1 MAYATR
7 IRDAASIDIP
17 GQTTILTWNRI
28 DPDRKSQQKRVEL
41 ITVLVGFV
49 LICIV
54 YLGTCGTPALFDQI
68 DGQYAGA
75 AREMMARGDWVIPTQ
90 DGVPRLQKPPL
101 VYWLEIFS
109 LHAFGINEFAA
120 RFPVALATVAWFC
133 ATVLIVYRITRRAI
147 AGWTSAL
154 ILATSM
160 GSFFFTH
167 LVMTEPFVALFMAMT
182 MWCLISALQCN
193 AGKERDVDRWLLF
206 AWLFISL
213 GSLSKGLHSLVFPVL
228 VAGLSAWFKPPTRP
242 VWRRFLLRPHG
253 WILFLI
259 LAAPWYIT
267 TEVRYPGFL
276 VDHFWNEQVGH
287 VFNRRWPPD
296 SERVPLLLFWAEHL
310 VLLFPWTLFLPAWIC
325 LRRQSGRE
333 DVPQQ
338 RGEAHILCCWFL
350 VNAVGI
356 TLSSLQDYYLL
367 VSWPVLAFCCAN
379 VFVNTRRIARSYYA
393 IPGLVLALIGVVG
406 VICSFWIREQT
417 LAGDGIATPAVGWT
431 ILSAF
436 EQFPADLWRGLEPFL
451 WINSAAALV
460 AGLLIVFFGWRR
472 QVASIL
478 AVLAIFMGVV
488 FGAGA
493 RGMALVQ
500 DEFSSAKVVRIIE
513 TAATGNGSTSTKVS
527 DFAKPSPFT
536 KAAAVMSLERSVN
549 RSARPDYQVICDFES
564 NDLTS
569 LFFYLP
575 HRIFW
580 VNAHP
585 ETEFA
590 TRALKIGRDLYLDE
604 EQLQALWRG
613 PEQVFLVVKS
623 ASLNHWK
630 QVLVLRDA
638 QSQPVGR
645 CASRVVLTNRLK
657 D

>member
-1 MAYATR
+1 MAYATW
-7 IRDAASIDIP
+7 IRDAASIDIQ
-17 GQTTILTWNRI
+17 GQTTIRSRI
-28 DPDRKSQQKRVEL
+28 GPVRKSARRRTEL

-101 VYWLEIFS
+101 VYWLEILS
-109 LHAFGINEFAA
+109 LHTFGINEFAA
-120 RFPVALATVAWFC
+120 RFPVTLATLAWFC
-133 ATVLIVYRITRRAI
+133 ATALIVYRITRRAI

-167 LVMTEPFVALFMAMT
+167 LVMCEPFVALFMAMT
-182 MWCLISALQCN
+182 MWCLISALQCD
-193 AGKERDVDRWLLF
+193 AGKEREVDRWLLF

-228 VAGLSAWFKPPTRP
+228 VAGLSAWFKPETRP

-259 LAAPWYIT
+259 LVAPWYIT

-325 LRRQSGRE
+325 LRRQPRQE
-333 DVPQQ
+333 AVPQQ
-338 RGEAHILCCWFL
+338 RDEAHILWFWFL
-350 VNAVGI
+350 VNAAGI
-356 TLSSLQDYYLL
+356 TFSSLQDYYLL
-367 VSWPVLAFCCAN
+367 ISWPVLAFCCAD
-379 VFVNTRRIARSYYA
+379 VFVSARRIARCYYA

-406 VICSFWIREQT
+406 VMCSFWMREQA
-417 LAGDGIATPAVGWT
+417 LAGAGIATPAVGWT
-431 ILSAF
+431 ILTAF
-436 EQFPADLWRGLEPFL
+436 EHCSANLWRGLEPFL
-451 WINSAAALV
+451 WINSAGALL
-460 AGLLIVFFGWRR
+460 AGLLIIYFGRR
-472 QVASIL
+472 KQVVSIL
-478 AVLAIFMGVV
+478 AVLAIFMGIV

-500 DEFSSAKVVRIIE
+500 DEFSSAKVARIIE
-513 TAATGNGSTSTKVS
+513 TAATVNGSASAKDS
-527 DFAKPSPFT
+527 DFRP
-536 KAAAVMSLERSVN
+536 AAAGPSLERSVN
-549 RSARPDYQVICDFES
+549 RSGRPDYQVICAFES

-580 VNAHP
+580 ANAHP

-590 TRALKIGRDLYLDE
+590 TRALNIGRDLYLNE
-604 EQLQALWRG
+604 GQVQALWRG
-613 PEQVFLVVKS
+613 PEQVFLVVKA

-630 QVLVLRDA
+630 QVLALTDA

-645 CASRVVLTNRLK
+645 CASRIVLTNRLK